1 MKKILVAPLNWG
13 LGHAARCVPVIQ
25 GLVEAGFS
33 PVLASDG
40 EALLLLQKEFPDFP
54 HYELP
59 SYGISYAKKG
69 SFLSIKLLAQ
79 WPGIRK
85 SARREWEVVQEII
98 QKEGIG
104 GIISDNRF
112 GVFSKEIPSIYITHQ
127 LKVYSGIFTPISS
140 AIHQKI
146 IKKFTVCWVPD
157 YEGPVNLSGKLAHPK
172 PKGINIEYIHPISRF
187 NPQEFIKVFDLLVLL
202 SGPEPQRSI
211 VEKKLAKELKDFDGK
226 VILVRGKM
234 SQNQSKEKIGNLEI
248 VNFMLKDELEETISR
263 SNLVLSRSGYSTIMD
278 LEKLKAKAFFIPTPG
293 QLEQIY
299 LAKHLENLG
308 IAGYCHQ
315 DQFDLEKL
323 NSALQYRGF
332 EHKKTPNKNLSQ
344 FPFGVF
350 QT

>member
-25 GLVEAGFS
+25 ALLENGFS

-40 EALLLLQKEFPDFP
+40 EASLLLQKEFPDLP

-59 SYGISYAKKG
+59 SYAISYSKKG

-79 WPGIRK
+79 WPRIRK
-85 SARREWEVVQEII
+85 SVRKEWEVVQEII
-98 QKEGIG
+98 QKEGIW

-112 GVFSKEIPSIYITHQ
+112 GVYSREIPSVYITHQ
-127 LKVYSGIFTPISS
+127 LKVFSGIFTPISS
-140 AIHQKI
+140 AIHQNI
-146 IKKFTVCWVPD
+146 IKRFTECWVPD
-157 YEGPVNLSGKLAHPK
+157 YEDPTNLTGKLSHPK
-172 PKGINIEYIHPISRF
+172 PKGIKIKYIHPISRF
-187 NPQEFIKVFDLLVLL
+187 SPQEFIKVFDLLVLL

-211 VEKKLAKELKDFDGK
+211 LEKKLTKELKDFDGK

-263 SNLVLSRSGYSTIMD
+263 SNLVLCRSGYSTIMD

-293 QLEQIY
+293 QHEQIY
-299 LAKHLENLG
+299 LAIHLEKLG

-315 DQFDLEKL
+315 NQFDLKKL
-323 NSALQYRGF
+323 NSALKYQGF
-332 EHKKTPNKNLSQ
+332 VHKKTPNKNLSQ